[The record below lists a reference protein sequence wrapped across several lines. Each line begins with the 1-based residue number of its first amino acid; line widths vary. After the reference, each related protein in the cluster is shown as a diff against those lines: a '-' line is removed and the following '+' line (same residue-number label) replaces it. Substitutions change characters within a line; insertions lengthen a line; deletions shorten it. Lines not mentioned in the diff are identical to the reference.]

1 MVGALLQLQQR
12 HNAQVARENST
23 QESWLLRYT
32 QVIII
37 EERKRVCLLLNKMT
51 CELG

>member
-23 QESWLLRYT
+23 QAWLLKR
-32 QVIII
+32 I
-37 EERKRVCLLLNKMT
+37 EVTSIESVCLL
-51 CELG
+51 